1 MKALAEQIS
10 ELDGVVL
17 PGRTHHAACGRSGLS
32 ADAGADAPDHGD
44 QREHGEN

>member
-17 PGRTHHAACGRSGLS
+17 PGRTH
-32 ADAGADAPDHGD
+32 ADAGAGAPDHGD
-44 QREHGEN
+44 LREHGEN